1 MTDEQ
6 RSNEEEAAAG
16 MHCGEMASGH
26 GGGCCGGN
34 MGQMGEQGPAGIP
47 EMMSQMMAQRTS
59 GEGDGCGCGCG
70 GGMMEE
76 MMGGKGQ
83 DAFMAMMLEMMS
95 DEAKGCP
102 GGMMERMMAMF
113 AEMQAA
119 QEGKPAPEATDL
131 A

>member
-1 MTDEQ
+1 MGEHGQ
-6 RSNEEEAAAG
+6 AG
-16 MHCGEMASGH
+16 MPEMMS
-26 GGGCCGGN
+26 
-34 MGQMGEQGPAGIP
+34 Q
-47 EMMSQMMAQRTS
+47 MMSQMMAQRTS

-83 DAFMAMMLEMMS
+83 DAFMAMMSEMMS

-102 GGMMERMMAMF
+102 GGMMEKMMAMF

-119 QEGKPAPEATDL
+119 QEGKPAPEATDH